1 MPADGAV
8 PGMLR
13 AYQPGDLPSLYRI
26 CRLTGDNGADATALY
41 RDPEL
46 LGHYYVAPYA
56 RFEPDLCFVLEQAG
70 DVTGY
75 ILGTRDSAALAD
87 RCARTWFP
95 QQRAR
100 YPLPAADDHSPDAA
114 LIRLFHED
122 LPSDP
127 IWTDYPAH
135 LHIDLLPVAQGQG
148 WGRAL
153 MESFLAHLRAGGVA
167 GVHLGVAT
175 SNQRAAAFYAH
186 LGFCVLR
193 ADEETQILGLRLA
206 KP

>member
-1 MPADGAV
+1 MV
-8 PGMLR
+8 R

-26 CRLTGDNGADATALY
+26 CLQTGDSGGDATALY
-41 RDPEL
+41 RDSEL

-75 ILGTRDSAALAD
+75 IVGTRDSAAFAE
-87 RCARTWFP
+87 RCAQAWFP
-95 QQRAR
+95 QLRAR
-100 YPLPAADDHSPDAA
+100 YPLPAADDRSPDAA
-114 LIRLFHED
+114 LIRLFYEA
-122 LPSDP
+122 PAPDP
-127 IWTDYPAH
+127 VWTDYPAH

-148 WGRAL
+148 WGRVL
-153 MESFLAHLRAGGVA
+153 VDTFLAQLRAAGVT

-175 SNQRAAAFYAH
+175 TNPRAATFYAR
-186 LGFCVLR
+186 LGFRELR
-193 ADEETQILGLRLA
+193 AGEDTQILGLRLA